1 MRHDWRWLQAFYV
14 IVDVEIFDFA
24 TGFNV
29 YSFVRRSC
37 LLIAVSRSGQPRSWG
52 VSKSA
57 IF

>member
-1 MRHDWRWLQAFYV
+1 M

-37 LLIAVSRSGQPRSWG
+37 LLIAVSCSGQPGSCG
-52 VSKSA
+52 VSESA